1 MPILACTQ
9 PVTITEENWTTQARQ
24 VIISYL
30 DENGILW
37 IFYETMPC
45 PDTER
50 NRYKAMKQEAQHV
63 DEIENLQNADFL
75 SQRGQFSKMFRD
87 PTVAGTTPV
96 KKPQTQTPET
106 SPTSATDIKWQKKPN
121 SLHGYKEAQAA
132 LYRLLRTMAYTHFAT
147 TVDAIDPCDPQ
158 RGTQLLQHLS
168 DVIFP
173 VDEGSKDKSQEA
185 YMEHRFSLGDDT
197 NLMGWWSTL
206 LKLQAQKAALGI
218 SDSTRGNALKD
229 AESTIRS
236 KIKGTTFAEFI
247 KWQTEVNVTERT
259 KTDKGVY
266 PEARIQHFEIRFREW
281 QKILDAQQPKRTAVA
296 NSVAATPTNK
306 SPCAWCLAN
315 KGKTFTNHSEANCNN
330 KKRAEGASPTPTA
343 GAGTRTCFLCGSA
356 DHLLKECP
364 KKKPVKA
371 NSAVSTPVATNPNDI
386 ESMIQ
391 KHFETTLAALRQEFS
406 SPTEEA
412 NVSVATKDHSQYTMR
427 LQACS
432 HIQANSTSVQRERA
446 MIDTAAT
453 QSITPTKSLVQD
465 QHASEKIISCA
476 NNSLITENIHEGR
489 LRATSKNGQDIP
501 QLDTLVTGEATGT
514 LLSGPDLVFGHH
526 QSIVLSEN
534 ACFMQP
540 NDPARCPVC
549 VPHPER
555 ISFEGSKDG
564 FFLDLK
570 SKGTN
575 ERVFS
580 MQTSSLD
587 ITADEMQSLKT
598 RLFDTPEGK
607 DLKHKHA
614 AADAQHKYDT
624 ADVLTPQKPASQPAT
639 AAAMVPSLSA
649 QRKFADLHAAFGG
662 AITTNNISEFMKLYP
677 EQSYSMGLPATL
689 LDNNIRQGLSPCHC
703 CMRSKMRKT
712 NAPPAVETS
721 ASAVGPL
728 EEVHLDL
735 FTYPQSPRYDAFFID
750 RCTRAC
756 WYYSLAKKSDL
767 PRIVQQFIV
776 DANTNS
782 DYAVGQ
788 ITSHASH
795 LDAQKVNKHL
805 EEHGC
810 TQRIRVLFTDG
821 AGETQTPEFEDFLT
835 DLLVKHRL
843 SIPESQFQNALA
855 EANGGWTLVNMIRH
869 DLDISG
875 LGPSFRRFCA
885 SLNAQRM
892 NFVPRKFLGYKS
904 PASILYPHK
913 TPHFRYFLP
922 FGCHAT
928 VLRLHKDLK
937 ANKLACRGRDGIYIG
952 TAAPYNMTGF
962 LVYLFPERGRGAG
975 RVIVAT
981 HAKFDKG
988 YFPARKHEKRVHDPL
1003 SATSSLSMNDPM
1015 ERQKSLHEE
1024 GTATVVEFD
1033 LDDDEETEIEEKG
1046 TTSKIIQDETSPT
1059 DAELLTSELPPINE
1073 GTNLLHTLGGSATHE
1088 STGSH
1093 FDPNMTKPSRFPELE
1108 AMILRRLEEHGHS
1121 LLTPEKFTA
1130 HEHHARTRAD
1140 QDASDFVIDTD
1151 EIENQDSPE
1160 FGLDIDQIDDTDTP
1174 EGHGIKLR
1182 SGRIVTAARAIAQEL
1197 GPYIQNQ
1204 VNQKPIPDELKKA
1217 RAFVARVRRD
1227 EARRHIQINVHS
1239 ARVQATIDHVKTQA
1253 ELKKR
1258 TVTDLRTG
1266 EIFDRALEQYHFIG
1280 KDDIT
1285 PDGRITTAFFTRV
1298 VKKALKAEIRA
1309 DPSKAEACKQEL
1321 KLLSTPKSATEALK
1335 SPQRLQWLEAIN
1347 KELQSLRD
1355 KDVYEVRKTPPN
1367 RKLIPTRLVLKI
1379 KLNSDG
1385 TIDKY
1390 KCRCVA
1396 LGFLQRA
1403 GLDFDPDGLYSPMS
1417 APSTTRSIL
1426 ALSNALDLNVD
1437 HLDVRV
1443 AYLNGILPENERF
1456 YCSPPTGFEEAP
1468 GYCWYIK
1475 RGLYGSRQG
1484 GAVWAKTFR
1493 EWMRLKQPKF
1503 REAGN
1508 ERCVYVFREGSD
1520 GNPSD
1525 LDTLRG
1531 IQLEPD
1537 EKIIIL
1543 VMNTDDMLIS
1553 YSENARGI
1561 VDEFELTLNE
1571 AYEATPRAPIEYYL
1585 GMHIQRDRK
1594 NRLLTLDARRHIYEF
1609 IQMMG
1614 LDPHTSSSV
1623 GTPLDPA
1630 ITYSKADCP
1639 RSVDAALK
1647 TKILQAHGKL
1657 IHLAIWAR
1665 PDLAHSVSVLGRYIH
1680 SPSLKHWD
1688 AYLRIAKYLV
1698 RTKDFRIVYG
1708 THDKGRRLA
1717 LYGFSDSDW
1726 GADLDDRKSTGAYV
1740 FFLDGAS
1747 CSWKVKLSA
1756 TALLSTQEAEYV
1768 ALSEATKEALCLRML
1783 LLHLGFGDPEPTTI
1797 YCDNKGAITMG
1808 LHPTNKAA
1816 MRHVD
1821 MREHFCQQHVEAG
1834 NVITPFCSTYDMV
1847 ADSSSKATHKPTHT
1861 RHTSCMFGDQSIA
1874 PPVLPIQHLVA
1885 T

>member
-1 MPILACTQ
+1 
-9 PVTITEENWTTQARQ
+9 
-24 VIISYL
+24 
-30 DENGILW
+30 
-37 IFYETMPC
+37 
-45 PDTER
+45 
-50 NRYKAMKQEAQHV
+50 
-63 DEIENLQNADFL
+63 
-75 SQRGQFSKMFRD
+75 
-87 PTVAGTTPV
+87 
-96 KKPQTQTPET
+96 
-106 SPTSATDIKWQKKPN
+106 
-121 SLHGYKEAQAA
+121 
-132 LYRLLRTMAYTHFAT
+132 
-147 TVDAIDPCDPQ
+147 
-158 RGTQLLQHLS
+158 
-168 DVIFP
+168 
-173 VDEGSKDKSQEA
+173 
-185 YMEHRFSLGDDT
+185 
-197 NLMGWWSTL
+197 
-206 LKLQAQKAALGI
+206 
-218 SDSTRGNALKD
+218 
-229 AESTIRS
+229 
-236 KIKGTTFAEFI
+236 
-247 KWQTEVNVTERT
+247 
-259 KTDKGVY
+259 
-266 PEARIQHFEIRFREW
+266 
-281 QKILDAQQPKRTAVA
+281 
-296 NSVAATPTNK
+296 
-306 SPCAWCLAN
+306 
-315 KGKTFTNHSEANCNN
+315 
-330 KKRAEGASPTPTA
+330 
-343 GAGTRTCFLCGSA
+343 
-356 DHLLKECP
+356 
-364 KKKPVKA
+364 
-371 NSAVSTPVATNPNDI
+371 
-386 ESMIQ
+386 
-391 KHFETTLAALRQEFS
+391 
-406 SPTEEA
+406 
-412 NVSVATKDHSQYTMR
+412 
-427 LQACS
+427 
-432 HIQANSTSVQRERA
+432 
-446 MIDTAAT
+446 
-453 QSITPTKSLVQD
+453 
-465 QHASEKIISCA
+465 
-476 NNSLITENIHEGR
+476 
-489 LRATSKNGQDIP
+489 
-501 QLDTLVTGEATGT
+501 
-514 LLSGPDLVFGHH
+514 
-526 QSIVLSEN
+526 
-534 ACFMQP
+534 MQP
-540 NDPARCPVC
+540 NDSAVCPVC
-549 VPHPER
+549 TPHPER

-570 SKGTN
+570 SKGAN
-575 ERVFS
+575 EKVLS

-587 ITADEMQSLKT
+587 ITDDEMQSLKI
-598 RLFDTPEGK
+598 RLFDMPEDK
-607 DLKHKHA
+607 DQEQHKHA
-614 AADAQHKYDT
+614 A
-624 ADVLTPQKPASQPAT
+624 ADVLTPQKPPSQPAT
-639 AAAMVPSLSA
+639 ADAKVPPLSA
-649 QRKFADLHAAFGG
+649 QRKFTDLHAAFGG
-662 AITTNNISEFMKLYP
+662 AITKNNISEFMKLYP
-677 EQSYSMGLPATL
+677 EQAYSMGLPAAL
-689 LDNNIRQGLSPCHC
+689 LDNNVRQYLSPCHC
-703 CMRSKMRKT
+703 CMRSKMRKA
-712 NAPPAVETS
+712 NAPPAVET
-721 ASAVGPL
+721 SAVGPL

-782 DYAVGQ
+782 EYAVGQ
-788 ITSHASH
+788 ITSHARH
-795 LDAQKVNKHL
+795 LDAQAVNKHL

-835 DLLVKHRL
+835 DLFVKHRL

-892 NFVPRKFLGYKS
+892 NFVPRQSLGYKS

-962 LVYLFPERGRGAG
+962 LVYLFPEHGRGAG
-975 RVIVAT
+975 RVTVAT

-988 YFPARKHEKRVHDPL
+988 YFPARKHEKRINDLL
-1003 SATSSLSMNDPM
+1003 SATSSLSTTDPT
-1015 ERQKSLHEE
+1015 ERQQSLREE

-1033 LDDDEETEIEEKG
+1033 LDEDEEAEAEKDG
-1046 TTSKIIQDETSPT
+1046 ATSKLVQDAAPPP
-1059 DAELLTSELPPINE
+1059 DAMLPLAPASELPTIDE
-1073 GTNLLHTLGGSATHE
+1073 GTNLLHTLGGSGTPDSA
-1088 STGSH
+1088 SSH
-1093 FDPNMTKPSRFPELE
+1093 LETNTTKPSRFPELE
-1108 AMILRRLEEHGHS
+1108 AMILRRLQEHGHS
-1121 LLTPEKFTA
+1121 LMTPKKLTHVA

-1140 QDASDFVIDTD
+1140 PEFEIDAHEITDPDQDTPELGIDID
-1151 EIENQDSPE
+1151 EIV
-1160 FGLDIDQIDDTDTP
+1160 DTDTSDDQ
-1174 EGHGIKLR
+1174 GIQLR
-1182 SGRIVTAARAIAQEL
+1182 SGRILLAARAIAQEL
-1197 GPYIQNQ
+1197 GPYIQNRTT
-1204 VNQKPIPDELKKA
+1204 PIPDELKKA
-1217 RAFVARVRRD
+1217 RAFAARIRRE
-1227 EARRHIQINVHS
+1227 EARRRIQVNVHS
-1239 ARVQATIDHVKTQA
+1239 ARAQTTIDEIQKQA
-1253 ELKKR
+1253 DLKKR
-1258 TVTDLRTG
+1258 TVTDIRTG
-1266 EIFDRALEQYHFIG
+1266 EVFDRALEQYHFIG

-1285 PDGRITTAFFTRV
+1285 PDGRITTAFFTRI
-1298 VKKALKAEIRA
+1298 VKKALKAEIRENPTQA
-1309 DPSKAEACKQEL
+1309 AACREEL
-1321 KLLSTPKSATEALK
+1321 KLLSTPKSAAEALK

-1355 KDVYEVRKTPPN
+1355 KDVYEVRKTPLN

-1403 GLDFDPDGLYSPMS
+1403 VLDFDPDGLYSPMS

-1456 YCSPPTGFEEAP
+1456 YCSPPAGFEEAP

-1493 EWMRLKQPKF
+1493 DWMKAKQPKF
-1503 REAGN
+1503 QEAGN

-1520 GNPSD
+1520 GTPSD
-1525 LDTLRG
+1525 LSTLRG
-1531 IQLEPD
+1531 ITLEPD

-1553 YSENARGI
+1553 YSENARAI
-1561 VDEFELTLNE
+1561 VDEFELSLNE
-1571 AYEATPRAPIEYYL
+1571 AYEATPRMPIEYYL

-1594 NRLLTLDARRHIYEF
+1594 HRLLALDARRHVYEF

-1639 RSVDAALK
+1639 PSVDTALK

-1688 AYLRIAKYLV
+1688 AYLRIAKYLI

-1708 THDKGRRLA
+1708 TYDEGRRLA

-1847 ADSSSKATHKPTHT
+1847 ADSSSKATPKPTHT
-1861 RHTSCMFGDQSIA
+1861 RHTLRKFGDQSIA
-1874 PPVLPIQHLVA
+1874 PPVLPIHNMVA
-1885 T
+1885 S